1 MYKCVSIRAAE
12 IRKKLKS
19 IGYNRNMVSV
29 KSDSYSGGDSIN
41 IRMKSVDVDENKVKE
56 IAKEY
61 ESVAVDECT
70 GEVLMG
76 SNSFVFVEWDGDFI
90 EEGVE
95 KYKELAER
103 IYKKD
108 HLLTDY
114 FRWFKKYKSMAV
126 YDSYNHKHQFYADV
140 DGIAMALFFAIDIYK
155 VLDGSDLG

>member
-1 MYKCVSIRAAE
+1 MYKSVSVRAAE
-12 IRKKLKS
+12 IRKKLKA

-29 KSDSYSGGDSIN
+29 RSDSYSGGDSIN
-41 IRMKSVDVDENKVKE
+41 IRMKSVDIDEYKVRE

-61 ESVAVDECT
+61 ESVDYDECT

-90 EEGVE
+90 EEGEE
-95 KYKELAER
+95 KYKELAEK
-103 IYKKD
+103 IYRKD

-114 FRWFKKYKSMAV
+114 FRWSKKYKSMAV
-126 YDSYNHKHQFYADV
+126 YDSYKNRHRFYADV

-155 VLDGSDLG
+155 VLDRSDLG